1 MKRAE
6 VIAFSEQYDVKKF
19 AIFSGLNDQERAKI
33 NGAIITQKFTRGE
46 LLYNEGNR
54 INGTYVVAEG
64 VIKIFKTGS
73 DGKDQII
80 RFAKTGELVGF
91 RSVISEELACSS
103 TEALTDVV
111 VSFLPGDQLTHLIKT
126 NPDFAMSLMKLTCRE
141 LGESNKYITDIAQ
154 KSVRERLAEVLLLLM
169 DTFDLDSD
177 GYLQVTL
184 SREEIAN
191 LVGTATETV
200 IRLLSEFKHD
210 GLIELTGKRIKLVD
224 IPKLFK
230 TGNIYI

>member
-91 RSVISEELACSS
+91 RSVIFANFLVEGVAGGEDHMIRRDGDIVEYERACFRRVG
-103 TEALTDVV
+103 A
-111 VSFLPGDQLTHLIKT
+111 G
-126 NPDFAMSLMKLTCRE
+126 
-141 LGESNKYITDIAQ
+141 
-154 KSVRERLAEVLLLLM
+154 
-169 DTFDLDSD
+169 
-177 GYLQVTL
+177 L
-184 SREEIAN
+184 SY
-191 LVGTATETV
+191 
-200 IRLLSEFKHD
+200 F
-210 GLIELTGKRIKLVD
+210 
-224 IPKLFK
+224 
-230 TGNIYI
+230 